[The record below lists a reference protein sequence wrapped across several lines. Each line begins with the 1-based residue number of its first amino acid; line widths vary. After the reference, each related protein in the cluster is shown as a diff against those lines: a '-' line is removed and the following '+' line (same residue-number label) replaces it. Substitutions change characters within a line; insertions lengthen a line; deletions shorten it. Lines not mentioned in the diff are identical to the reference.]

1 MSDVLAALEQG
12 DVRQAFESAGDGPW
26 TVLYESRKEGDL
38 DVLRWSM
45 LAPPSLRRDI
55 LADINRLPVLDFGA
69 PGFEQFSVGGYE
81 RTHYERFGND
91 EGFEPL
97 VIHRDHYGVR
107 SPMRPELSEEFRL
120 YHNLWTND
128 GAKFLKVNADGS
140 DELAAEIDS
149 ESVRVRTPLLRQ
161 FQAAKQLDLVLRI
174 SSYQYV
180 HDPNEEVQFG
190 EIVSINDQ
198 NAVSLIIHVVDVM
211 DDRQRPC
218 SALDGTK
225 VVPAPHQEKA
235 GGWPFDEHEEV
246 YHEFIID
253 EDAVGEPIRHT
264 CDPDQLANYFGKNP
278 DAPHYL
284 AWVFFRR
291 EVLKRYYDQPQ
302 RYSIRD
308 GYLSCGSLW
317 GIRLD
322 NNRPDHIMVFLGD
335 LGRDLPESQRT
346 YWQTFNV
353 APTGSPSETLFR
365 RAILGQW
372 AEPQAPDL
380 KFKSAYDRFNKKWH
394 EQFGWALFKEP
405 EPDDHHV
412 LQQLRVPL
420 DDSQPEFENQVMC
433 LAKVLVDALN
443 ETDILKQLPNK
454 VEDEKGISK
463 LERWMSQ
470 EQYPSVE
477 RDIKFLRRL
486 QRLRSKLTAH
496 RKGSDYTQV
505 LADAGVNDDSIQEVV
520 TMLFDAERLL
530 CGLASHF
537 GIDLDSY

>member
-55 LADINRLPVLDFGA
+55 LADINRLPILDFGA
-69 PGFEQFSVGGYE
+69 PGFVQIRDGGHE
-81 RTHYERFGND
+81 RTHYERFGGD

-97 VIHRDHYGVR
+97 VIRQEHYGVR
-107 SPMRPELSEEFRL
+107 PPMRPELSEEFRL

-128 GAKFLKVNADGS
+128 GAKFVKVKADGS

-180 HDPNEEVQFG
+180 DGPNGEVQFG
-190 EIVSINDQ
+190 EIASINDQ
-198 NAVSLIIHVVDVM
+198 DGVSLSIRVVDVM
-211 DDRQRPC
+211 HNRQRPC

-225 VVPAPHQEKA
+225 VVPAPHQKKA
-235 GGWPFDEHEEV
+235 GIWPFDDHEEV
-246 YHEFIID
+246 YHEFIIG
-253 EDAVGEPIRHT
+253 EDADGEPIRHT
-264 CDPDQLANYFGKNP
+264 CDQDQLANYFGKNP

-284 AWVFFRR
+284 TSVFFRR
-291 EVLKRYYDQPQ
+291 EVFKRYYDQPQ
-302 RYSIRD
+302 RFSISD

-322 NNRPDHIMVFLGD
+322 NNRPDHVMVFLGD
-335 LGRDLPESQRT
+335 LGRDLPESERT

-353 APTGSPSETLFR
+353 APTGRPSETLVR
-365 RAILGQW
+365 RAFLGQW
-372 AEPQAPDL
+372 AKPQAPDL
-380 KFKSAYDRFNKKWH
+380 KFKSAYYRFNKKWH

-405 EPDDHHV
+405 EPGDAHV

-443 ETDILKQLPNK
+443 ETEILKQLPNK
-454 VEDEKGISK
+454 VKNEKGINK

-477 RDIKFLRRL
+477 RDIEFLRRL

-496 RKGSDYTQV
+496 RKGSDYIQV
-505 LADAGVNDDSIQEVV
+505 LADAGVNDDSIQEVA
-520 TMLFDAERLL
+520 TMLFDAERLV